1 MRKSAL
7 LGWAAAAVLV
17 VALPAAAQDVRARFH
32 VRSPVNVRT
41 PGLQGHVF
49 VPGFGLRPVIQQR
62 NPVFGWGFDAHHFNV
77 IHGRRRGFSRVGRT
91 FIGGG
96 FRGRRGFG
104 FGFVSFPFTSFV
116 GTSTTV
122 VVVPQVIPIQVP
134 VGGPVVRLEDAGPGE
149 VVVAAGLPYN
159 WSQLRI
165 AESSLPRERA
175 PLPLLTLIVLKDHTI
190 IPVTEY
196 WLEDGSIFYITS
208 TGRQD
213 SVAVGE
219 LDWEMTTQIN
229 AERNVEFVLRSR

>member
-1 MRKSAL
+1 MRKSTVL
-7 LGWAAAAVLV
+7 IWAAAVAI
-17 VALPAAAQDVRARFH
+17 ALPAAAQDVRARFQ

-41 PGLQGHVF
+41 PGVRGHVF

-62 NPVFGWGFDAHHFNV
+62 NPVFGWGFDAHHYNV
-77 IHGRRRGFSRVGRT
+77 IHGQRRGFSGVGGT
-91 FIGGG
+91 FISGG

-134 VGGPVVRLEDAGPGE
+134 VGGPVVRLEDYGPGE

-165 AESSLPRERA
+165 AESSLPREQA

-190 IPVTEY
+190 MPVTEY
-196 WLEDGSIFYITS
+196 WLEDSSIFYITS

-213 SVAVGE
+213 SVPIHE
-219 LDWEMTTQIN
+219 LDWEMSTQLN
-229 AERNVEFVLRSR
+229 AERNVDFVLRSR